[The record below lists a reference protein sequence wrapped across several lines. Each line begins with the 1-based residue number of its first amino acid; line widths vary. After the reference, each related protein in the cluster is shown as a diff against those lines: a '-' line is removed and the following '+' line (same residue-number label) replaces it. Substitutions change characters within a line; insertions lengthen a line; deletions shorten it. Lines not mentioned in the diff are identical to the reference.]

1 MFSFFKP
8 AEPDPK
14 PLAKELFEKVTA
26 MKSESHE
33 VRNARLRLG
42 MLIRAH
48 VDKTFVA
55 GAEQTANWQ
64 ERVAQAIVDGEDK
77 PEPPKASEYQEVKS
91 GSKSVWVYL
100 PIEEASFFFEL
111 GARYQRMQMDAYEA
125 VKQAQTLMDRICF
138 QDLKLETPFSV
149 LQFLRDEI
157 EREQPQEAQDLPEGA
172 GAAQAPSAPSS
183 LD

>member
-1 MFSFFKP
+1 MFSFFKS

-26 MKSESHE
+26 TKSDTQEA
-33 VRNARLRLG
+33 RNARLRLG

-55 GAEQTANWQ
+55 GAEQTAIWQ
-64 ERVAQAIVDGEDK
+64 ERVAQAIVEGEEK
-77 PEPPKASEYQEVKS
+77 PEPPKASAYQEIKS

-100 PIEEASFFFEL
+100 PLEEASFFFEL

-157 EREQPQEAQDLPEGA
+157 EREQPQETQESPEGDA
-172 GAAQAPSAPSS
+172 PGQAPTA

>member
-1 MFSFFKP
+1 MFSFFKS

-14 PLAKELFEKVTA
+14 PLAKALFEKVTA
-26 MKSESHE
+26 TTSDTHE
-33 VRNARLRLG
+33 ARNARLRMG

-55 GAEQTANWQ
+55 GAEQTAVWQ
-64 ERVAQAIVDGEDK
+64 ERVAKAIVEGEDK
-77 PEPPKASEYQEVKS
+77 PEPPKASEYQDIKS

-100 PIEEASFFFEL
+100 PFEEASFFFEL
-111 GARYQRMQMDAYEA
+111 GARYQRMQVDASEA

-138 QDLKLETPFSV
+138 QDLKLETPFTV

-157 EREQPQEAQDLPEGA
+157 ERELGDSEIQDASGGDGGPQTSPN
-172 GAAQAPSAPSS
+172 P